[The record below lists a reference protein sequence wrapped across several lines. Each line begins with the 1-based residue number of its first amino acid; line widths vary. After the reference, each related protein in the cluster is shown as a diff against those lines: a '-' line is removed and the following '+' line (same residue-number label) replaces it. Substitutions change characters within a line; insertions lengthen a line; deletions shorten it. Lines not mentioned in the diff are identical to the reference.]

1 MKTLGIGQHK
11 KEKQGSGVGFHEF
24 SLLSIVSV
32 GVCVRVCVLGVYT
45 HEHILNI

>member
-32 GVCVRVCVLGVYT
+32 GVCVRVQRDGMGREFET
-45 HEHILNI
+45 